1 MNNNNTMIK
10 WIIAILC
17 LVVLGLLSAPFFI
30 SEPDLQK
37 AIAKDLTF
45 IAAGLIVLAAVC
57 FLVSMIDVKRQ
68 ILKAAASGKTSK
80 PFSDNSLFDA
90 KIRAMHERA
99 RKGMHMYPEGHICQT
114 KIHAMDMLTRAVDPD
129 DIIVDCYG
137 SDAEGFRT
145 RFYGS
150 LDGGTSWYELLVPS
164 SPADRKTLL
173 KVALGL
179 ASVHDF
185 ASKVRMEHR
194 EKVVAGTDAGRTP
207 ISEADWNASSKEPD
221 REERTMGVKDKA

>member
-1 MNNNNTMIK
+1 MKNTLIK
-10 WIIAILC
+10 WILVILC

-30 SEPDLQK
+30 SEPDLRQ

-45 IAAGLIVLAAVC
+45 IAAGLILLAAVG
-57 FLVSMIDVKRQ
+57 FLVNMIDLKRQ
-68 ILKAAASGKTSK
+68 TLQAAASGRSPR

-90 KIRAMHERA
+90 KIRAMHDRA
-99 RKGMHMYPEGHICQT
+99 RKGMHMYPEGHVCQT
-114 KIHAMDMLTRAVDPD
+114 RIHGMDMLLKAVDPD

-137 SDAEGFRT
+137 SDQEGFRT

-150 LDGGTSWYELLVPS
+150 LDGGTNWYELVTPS

-185 ASKVRMEHR
+185 ASRMRMEQR
-194 EKVVAGTDAGRTP
+194 EKLVAGTAQPMKTP
-207 ISEADWNASSKEPD
+207 PENTWKASSKTPD
-221 REERTMGVKDKA
+221 REERSLEIQKR